1 MTYDVIVGG
10 KTYKFNTQKEQED
23 FINQGYGNHTRMNL
37 GNSVTLISKQDNKQ
51 SLNPNKTYNVQLPEV
66 EVTNGQTKIQN
77 TGHNDPIISQIFQ
90 GNYFGK
96 KFVPTEQNI
105 NHYLNLYKGD
115 KQNNEKFAPKEWMK
129 VGGVH
134 LLAGAAIPTIA
145 TAPIATAIGAAGGYA
160 SDWLWRNY
168 TGKSFGN
175 NVLDW
180 AGLQNYS
187 NPYIDSDMIR
197 DAADALEPLAFF
209 TGGLGVDD
217 ITGKYITN
225 KLIPRTKNNLAGAAM
240 RFNTTDNVMAPSED
254 LMFRPAHNI
263 WQEDVYYDGEL
274 QKLYGNYRTS
284 PQMSLV
290 GYEQGI
296 PQYNMRDQVPY
307 IHRQYITREQASPI
321 EVPNDYKYTVFKP
334 NDYYDGEYD
343 AFNIS
348 FDENAPYQWYFDD
361 KRPYSIFEN
370 SMDTDESQSFIFSLN
385 GLPRT
390 KKKYNKKNYFEDSFG
405 VFTPEYGL
413 PKDAEF
419 LFHSPGRYGGGSTYW
434 ASKDGKTLYRDSDH
448 WGSGIKNSDWYLK
461 GDECPGGHCGNT
473 KNDFYLG
480 SIKFSDLRESMY
492 YGDPNI
498 DFSGRPLQDA
508 DVRNPGP
515 EKYARTQSMISKFQ
529 FKRSGQSQ
537 KLQKKLEDI
546 YLKMSETKDPNLIQE
561 QINLLKNE
569 MDTYTY
575 TNSRMPADDYEE
587 SIKDI
592 YQDYIDKL
600 IELQNDIFTTPER
613 IIHQEA
619 EELEDGLFLAPPKRR
634 RIRRNQE
641 AKEIEEIG
649 E

>member
-23 FINQGYGNHTRMNL
+23 FINQGYINHNRMYVGNNIALT
-37 GNSVTLISKQDNKQ
+37 SKPDNKP
-51 SLNPNKTYNVQLPEV
+51 LLDPNKTYNAQLSEV

-105 NHYLNLYKGD
+105 SHYLNLYKGD

-129 VGGVH
+129 VGGMH

-168 TGKSFGN
+168 TGKSFGD

-180 AGLQNYS
+180 TGLQNYS

-254 LMFRPAHNI
+254 LMFRPINTIKQGANQQDFMDHR
-263 WQEDVYYDGEL
+263 QF
-274 QKLYGNYRTS
+274 
-284 PQMSLV
+284 SLV
-290 GYEQGI
+290 GHQDGI
-296 PQYNMRDQVPY
+296 PQYVELENPVDNSIVR
-307 IHRQYITREQASPI
+307 RYITRPGMPPMTAQGSYRLHYPRKDELYLQDRIPYGEFPFIQNGNSYQII
-321 EVPNDYKYTVFKP
+321 EVPDDRVFQ
-334 NDYYDGEYD
+334 NYE
-343 AFNIS
+343 FNIGGPS
-348 FDENAPYQWYFDD
+348 RRDFKYDED
-361 KRPYSIFEN
+361 
-370 SMDTDESQSFIFSLN
+370 
-385 GLPRT
+385 
-390 KKKYNKKNYFEDSFG
+390 NYHTNSFG
-405 VFTPEYGL
+405 VFTPIKEL
-413 PKDAEF
+413 PSDAEF
-419 LFHSPGRYGGGSTYW
+419 LYRSPGRRGYGGSTYW
-434 ASKDGKTLYRDSDH
+434 KSKDGKTLYRESDH
-448 WGSGIKNSDWYLK
+448 WGDGIKYSSWYLK

-473 KNDFYLG
+473 FEDVFLG
-480 SIKFSDLRESMY
+480 AIKFSDLKSNDY
-492 YGDPNI
+492 YSDPNI
-498 DFSGRPLQDA
+498 NSYNQPTKFISRHA
-508 DVRNPGP
+508 GP
-515 EKYARTQSMISKFQ
+515 EEYVREYNFSKTLLMADKKQ
-529 FKRSGQSQ
+529 LSN
-537 KLQKKLEDI
+537 KLDNI
-546 YLKMSETKDPNLIQE
+546 YITSKESNNADFVQE
-561 QINLLKNE
+561 QINILESERDN
-569 MDTYTY
+569 YNY
-575 TNSRMPADDYEE
+575 NNSIVSWEE
-587 SIKDI
+587 SLDHTYDVYELYDSTIN
-592 YQDYIDKL
+592 KL
-600 IELQNDIFTTPER
+600 QELLDSQFLVDSDPQVSKRR
-613 IIHQEA
+613 INQGA
-619 EELEDGLFLAPPKRR
+619 EELEDDSFVAPPKRR

-641 AKEIEEIG
+641 VKEIEENI